1 MSSHDSARAW
11 SPPVLVLFLVMAG
24 LVCLAAAFCFARF
37 DVASL
42 VELRLTGAQGAVS
55 PETSAWLRG
64 PTLHRGL
71 AWTGIALVGL
81 AILAGRWRPVLGQLV
96 TAPTGP
102 PVLRPWTVPLLAVLA
117 VLVQYYPTLTAGYF
131 RYDDFEFVGVA
142 RDGAFWSALW
152 QPHGDHVLPLTRVL
166 FWLAYHLFGVT
177 AWPYSAAVL
186 LCLAGCL
193 VAGVLLLMELK
204 TGVFAQLLFI
214 ALVVFWSPAAEIM
227 SGYYI
232 LSTYLLI
239 ALLGLVAALAWLRWL
254 RLRWTGDALL
264 LLACA
269 GLAPLVDL
277 SGLYVPGICGLFCAA
292 SATRSF
298 PNEGFRPWLAQHLS
312 LMAGLV
318 LVTAATLAVTWYA
331 YVAMNPGIFLAM
343 SGGGRTFARTVAE
356 YIYLVDA
363 GLLLSMVTPFVYAR
377 LPAVLL
383 GVLLAA
389 VTAGGIAGFFL
400 AWRRAEAAR
409 RRDLFTLLLIVGGIC
424 LMVTLGRH
432 NADALAVRWAAK
444 HVMPA
449 YLWLCLLLCAG
460 WDAWWAKLRSV
471 SRLPAAE
478 LTLVAVGLFAGAQT
492 LFGLLGMAVAFPP
505 FGYPAEI
512 RDALRRHAAVTTLG
526 NELAAPLARSLGN
539 HAIVPTLDGNYLQQ
553 RWPSL
558 FRYNF
563 SHYTCFFPGPAGGLQ
578 LVRNPAMQPWH
589 TSAVQTVPVLR
600 DAISPGFLQELHGN
614 SVVRALYLAEVPLEP
629 APAITTTTAARPPGG
644 IEATVPPGGRAEV
657 ALRLPAW
664 DPEKAYRLQI
674 AVRLADAAGSSGLSM
689 TVVFRSE
696 CLPGDW
702 HGSLLLLPTDSG
714 FMEVDLRQVYAFAL
728 SPQVSDLRV
737 IVTKPGHYWFRLAEA
752 AR

>member
-1 MSSHDSARAW
+1 MSSNDSARTW
-11 SPPVLVLFLVMAG
+11 SPPLLVLFLVTAG
-24 LVCLAAAFCFARF
+24 FACLAAAFCFARF

-42 VELRLTGAQGAVS
+42 VEHRLSGAQGAVS

-64 PTLHRGL
+64 PTLPRGF
-71 AWTGIALVGL
+71 AWTGIALGGL
-81 AILAGRWRPVLGQLV
+81 AVLAGRWRSALGRIV

-102 PVLRPWTVPLLAVLA
+102 HGLRPWAVPLLAGLA
-117 VLVQYYPTLTAGYF
+117 VLVQYYPTLAAGYF

-142 RDGAFWSALW
+142 RDGSFWSALW

-177 AWPYSAAVL
+177 AWPYNAAVL

-193 VAGVLLLMELK
+193 IAGVRLLVELK

-214 ALVVFWSPAAEIM
+214 GLVVFWSPAAEIM

-254 RLRWTGDALL
+254 RLRRTGDALL

-277 SGLYVPGICGLFCAA
+277 SGFYVPGICGLFCAV
-292 SATRSF
+292 SVVRDF
-298 PNEGFRPWLAQHLS
+298 PSEGFRPWLARHLS

-318 LVTAATLAVTWYA
+318 LVTAATLAFTWYA
-331 YVAMNPGIFLAM
+331 YAVRTPGIFLAM

-356 YIYLVDA
+356 YIYLVGA
-363 GLLLSMVTPFVYAR
+363 GLLLSMITPFVYAR

-383 GVLLAA
+383 GVLLAGA
-389 VTAGGIAGFFL
+389 TAGGIAGFFM
-400 AWRRAEAAR
+400 AWRRADPAR
-409 RRDLFTLLLIVGGIC
+409 RRDLFTLLLTVGGIC

-432 NADALAVRWAAK
+432 NADTLAVRWAAK

-460 WDAWWAKLRSV
+460 WDAWWAKLPSG
-471 SRLPAAE
+471 SRLPGAE
-478 LTLVAVGLFAGAQT
+478 LTLVAVGLFVGAQT

-512 RDALRRHAAVTTLG
+512 RDALRRRAAVTTLG
-526 NELAAPLARSLGN
+526 NELAAPLARSLGD
-539 HAIVPTLDGNYLQQ
+539 HATVPTLDGNYLQQ
-553 RWPSL
+553 HWPSL
-558 FRYNF
+558 FSYNF
-563 SHYTCFFPGPAGGLQ
+563 SHYACFFPGSADRLQ

-589 TSAVQTVPVLR
+589 TSAVRTVPVLR
-600 DAISPGFLQELHGN
+600 DAISPGFLQELHTN
-614 SVVRALYLAEVPLEP
+614 SPVRALYLAEVPLEP
-629 APAITTTTAARPPGG
+629 EPAITTATGVRPAGGIEVALPPGG
-644 IEATVPPGGRAEV
+644 PAEV
-657 ALRLPAW
+657 VLRLPAW
-664 DPEKAYRLQI
+664 DPEKAYRLQL
-674 AVRLADAAGSSGLSM
+674 AVHPAHAAHSAGLPV
-689 TVVFRSE
+689 TVVFHSE

-702 HGSLLLLPTDSG
+702 HGSLLLPPTDSG
-714 FMEVDLRQVYAFAL
+714 FVEVDLRQIYAYVL

-737 IVTKPGHYWFRLAEA
+737 VVTKPGRYWFRLAEA